1 MMYEEKQQLQIHF
14 EEVMEP
20 CCVEHAAQKA
30 RKIAKA
36 KIRKETKKWRLVE
49 EEDKK
54 KWMEYLQQLWN
65 EVLAKNIAIL
75 GDNEVFQVIGSKQ
88 KKITTIFSEDKVG
101 QQLSK
106 KIKENQPGKYYED
119 AVVKIGS
126 INSYERYVYARQSYL
141 AYNSK

>member
-1 MMYEEKQQLQIHF
+1 
-14 EEVMEP
+14 MEP

-54 KWMEYLQQLWN
+54 KWIEYLQQLWN

-106 KIKENQPGKYYED
+106 KIKEN
-119 AVVKIGS
+119 
-126 INSYERYVYARQSYL
+126 
-141 AYNSK
+141 